1 MRHPISATLP
11 ANADSIAG
19 VLDHGFELYAR
30 SFSRTWGFIAL
41 SCLPNALV
49 GVVIGEVQASF
60 GNMLAGGAFG
70 TMVMKFWWFFPLWLL
85 NSWFSLS
92 LYNALYYRT
101 GLIARGL
108 DESWWRCFK
117 RGFSLGL
124 QSLGLTLISLMLI
137 FAATM
142 IAAIWVGVS
151 GVILGAAMVAGGE
164 FNAFISVFLML
175 IILLPPIMVFSF
187 VLVPILL
194 APCALVLRNEGVFG
208 ALGTG
213 FRLIGQH
220 FWRATIVL
228 TVPGVIYSVAYGGVF
243 GVLTATTLLG
253 GYVNVESTLFNVL
266 LQLVSIPLMALLM
279 PLFVA
284 SIVALFSDLLLR
296 RDGQDLKQQL
306 KALS

>member
-41 SCLPNALV
+41 SCLPNGLV
-49 GVVIGEVQASF
+49 GVVIGELQSSF
-60 GNMLAGGAFG
+60 GSMLAGGAFG
-70 TMVMKFWWFFPLWLL
+70 TMMLKFWWFFPLWLL

-108 DESWWRCFK
+108 DETWWRCF
-117 RGFSLGL
+117 RHGFSLGL
-124 QSLGLTLISLMLI
+124 QSLGLTLMSLLMI

-142 IAAIWVGVS
+142 IAAVWAGVS
-151 GVILGAAMVAGGE
+151 GGILGAAMVAGGN
-164 FNAFISVFLML
+164 FSPFISVLLML
-175 IILLPPIMVFSF
+175 VIFVPAIMIFSF
-187 VLVPILL
+187 VLVPIML

-213 FRLIGQH
+213 FRLMGQH
-220 FWRATIVL
+220 FWRSMIIM
-228 TVPGVIYSVAYGGVF
+228 TVPGVIYSIAYGGVF
-243 GVLTATTLLG
+243 GVLTATMLG
-253 GYVNVESTLFNVL
+253 GYVESGSTFFNVL
-266 LQLVSIPLMALLM
+266 AQLVTIPLIALLM

-296 RDGQDLKQQL
+296 RDGQDLKRQL
-306 KALS
+306 EALA